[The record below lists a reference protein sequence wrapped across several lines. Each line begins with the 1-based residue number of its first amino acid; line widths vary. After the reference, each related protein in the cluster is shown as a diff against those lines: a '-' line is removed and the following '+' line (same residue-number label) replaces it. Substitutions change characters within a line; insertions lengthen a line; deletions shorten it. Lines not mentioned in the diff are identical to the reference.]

1 MALGK
6 TLVRAGVITAVVG
19 GAAAVIAGPERLG
32 AVFTQAREK
41 VHSAIDAHVDD
52 PVALRAQIKKL
63 ESEYPERI
71 ASIRGDLA
79 EVQGQIS
86 EMHREL
92 QVAHKVVELTAGD
105 LSELDSL
112 ISEARAVQGANPG
125 AVVRVAFSTE
135 RVNLD
140 EAYAKRSRI
149 QQTQDLYTQRASDL
163 ETDLGYLEA
172 QETQLGDLL
181 VKLEAEHAEFQTK
194 LFQLD
199 AQIDAIARN
208 ERLIEMMEDRQV
220 TIDEQSRYQAH
231 SLEQLNTRLSSIR
244 EQQRGRID
252 SITRREQGKDY
263 AEQAEF
269 LLRTEGDGTVSVITP
284 ARPKSIDVTAPAAPS
299 APRTPMATTPDN
311 AG

>member
-79 EVQGQIS
+79 
-86 EMHREL
+86 EL